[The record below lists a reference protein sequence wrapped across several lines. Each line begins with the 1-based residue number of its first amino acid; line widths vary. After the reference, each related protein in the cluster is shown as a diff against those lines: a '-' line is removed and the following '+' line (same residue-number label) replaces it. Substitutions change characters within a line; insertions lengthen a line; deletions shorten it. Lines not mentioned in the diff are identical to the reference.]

1 MASSDVRVEII
12 DNEADFAPAFEVTA
26 QAFGTQ
32 ARDGVWMAMN
42 PGWDTP
48 EGKKANAARM
58 ASRWRGVTKDRDGNP
73 NTVFLKATVPDPAD
87 SSKRVIGGLAIW
99 EQVSNAEGRG
109 VPISGDVPA
118 VIRDMDLASMY
129 PGNEAEQRYLG
140 QAMYSLHKPR
150 LDLVRSI
157 ANSDKPAILALDICA
172 VSPDFQRRG
181 IAGKLVQWGLE
192 EAERRGGLEAVM
204 EASSMGRAVYAR
216 AGFKQDGPEITYAID
231 GEFAHRPMPS
241 NIFMRSQL
249 QEA

>member
-1 MASSDVRVEII
+1 MASSDVRVEVI
-12 DNEADFAPAFEVTA
+12 DNEADFGPAFEASA
-26 QAFGTQ
+26 QAFAVQ
-32 ARDGVWMAMN
+32 ARDGIWMAMN

-48 EGKKANAARM
+48 EGKQNNVSRLV
-58 ASRWRGVTKDRDGNP
+58 SRWRGVTKDRDGNP
-73 NTVFLKATVPDPAD
+73 NTVFIKATVPDPQD
-87 SSKRVIGGLAIW
+87 PSKRVIAGLAIW

-109 VPISGDVPA
+109 APPSGDVPS
-118 VIRDMDLASMY
+118 VIKDMGLPSLY
-129 PGNEAEQRYLG
+129 PGNEAEQRYLA
-140 QAMYSLHKPR
+140 QTMYSLHKPR

-157 ANSDKPAILALDICA
+157 ANTEKPAILALDICA

-181 IAGKLVQWGLE
+181 IAGKLVQWGLD

-216 AGFKQDGPEITYAID
+216 VGFKQDGPEITYEID

>member
-1 MASSDVRVEII
+1 MASSDVRIEVIT
-12 DNEADFAPAFEVTA
+12 DEADFAPAFETTA

-32 ARDGVWMAMN
+32 ARDGIWMAMN
-42 PGWDTP
+42 RGWDTP
-48 EGKKANAARM
+48 EGKKNNVSRLM
-58 ASRWRGVTKDRDGNP
+58 SRWRGVTKDRDGNP
-73 NTVFLKATVPDPAD
+73 NTVFLKATVPEPND
-87 SSKRVIGGLAIW
+87 SSKRVIAGMAIW

-109 VPISGDVPA
+109 VPPSGDIPS
-118 VIRDMDLASMY
+118 VIKDMDLAGLY
-129 PGNEAEQRYLG
+129 PDNQAEQRYLA

-157 ANSDKPAILALDICA
+157 ANTEKPAILALDICA

-181 IAGKLVQWGLE
+181 IAGKLVQWGLD

-216 AGFKQDGPEITYAID
+216 AGFKQDGPEIVYEID
-231 GEFAHRPMPS
+231 EEFAHRPMPS